1 MKCSKILLL
10 RNLVSL
16 GYYEHEWVKKQIFLS
31 FSDIREDGTFR
42 CLDKGKKTND
52 SKLPDM
58 GCYRQTTTYLL
69 LAAELKKIGVVLP
82 QFEQLTNFYINN
94 CVVFHP
100 NNPEKLIIEEM
111 AGTYYPF
118 DHVKLG
124 LQMSIGYAA
133 FAAKEKNLDISCLVR
148 NSNDL
153 YGIQND
159 SFDIVL
165 CAMMLMD
172 VEDFDGTMKEI
183 YRVLRPD
190 GKVFISI
197 LHPCFKP
204 PVEHK
209 WFKENDTIQVI
220 VKNYFEPEEWV
231 GEIAGIDQRV
241 IYRHRT
247 MSDYVKVF
255 VRNKFKIIDLNEPK
269 PTEEQRKMSPRIEWL
284 TKIPM
289 YMFIELAKD

>member
-1 MKCSKILLL
+1 
-10 RNLVSL
+10 
-16 GYYEHEWVKKQIFLS
+16 
-31 FSDIREDGTFR
+31 
-42 CLDKGKKTND
+42 
-52 SKLPDM
+52 
-58 GCYRQTTTYLL
+58 
-69 LAAELKKIGVVLP
+69 
-82 QFEQLTNFYINN
+82 
-94 CVVFHP
+94 
-100 NNPEKLIIEEM
+100 
-111 AGTYYPF
+111 
-118 DHVKLG
+118 
-124 LQMSIGYAA
+124 MSIGYAA

-220 VKNYFEPEEWV
+220 IKNYFEPEEWV

-241 IYRHRT
+241 IYRHRI

>member
-1 MKCSKILLL
+1 MKGDSSTNCWGKVGS
-10 RNLVSL
+10 
-16 GYYEHEWVKKQIFLS
+16 EWIEKAQ
-31 FSDIREDGTFR
+31 
-42 CLDKGKKTND
+42 TND
-52 SKLPDM
+52 FRIHYLMPYTLQKLGKVEGLDVLDL
-58 GCYRQTTTYLL
+58 GCGEGGYSRE
-69 LAAELKKIGVVLP
+69 LAARGAKV
-82 QFEQLTNFYINN
+82 TAAD
-94 CVVFHP
+94 CS
-100 NNPEKLIIEEM
+100 EM
-111 AGTYYPF
+111 A
-118 DHVKLG
+118 
-124 LQMSIGYAA
+124 IAYAA
-133 FAAKEKNLDISCLVR
+133 FAAKEKDLDISCLVR

-153 YGIQND
+153 YGIQKD

-183 YRVLRPD
+183 HRVLRPD
-190 GKVFISI
+190 GKVFISV

-209 WFKENDTIQVI
+209 WFKENSSVQVI
-220 VKNYFEPEEWV
+220 VRNYFEPEVWT
-231 GEIAGIDQRV
+231 GEIAGISREI

>member
-1 MKCSKILLL
+1 MKGDSSTDCWNNVGS
-10 RNLVSL
+10 
-16 GYYEHEWVKKQIFLS
+16 EWIEKAQ
-31 FSDIREDGTFR
+31 
-42 CLDKGKKTND
+42 TND
-52 SKLPDM
+52 FRM
-58 GCYRQTTTYLL
+58 H
-69 LAAELKKIGVVLP
+69 
-82 QFEQLTNFYINN
+82 YIM
-94 CVVFHP
+94 P
-100 NNPEKLIIEEM
+100 YTM
-111 AGTYYPF
+111 Q
-118 DHVKLG
+118 KLG
-124 LQMSIGYAA
+124 NVEGLDILDLGCGEGGYSRELAGRGAKVTAADCSEMSIGYAA
-133 FAAKEKNLDISCLVR
+133 YAAKEKNLDISCLVR

-159 SFDIVL
+159 SFDVVL

-209 WFKENDTIQVI
+209 WFHENDTVQVI

-255 VRNKFKIIDLNEPK
+255 VRNNFKIIDLNEPK